1 MKKGTAAA
9 GKTVAA
15 TETAAAEE
23 EAAARKKNT
32 VMRMETAMIH
42 KETTV
47 EMAASKKK
55 VTILLEDRA
64 VTTEGEGCSTME
76 DTDIKTAMERRVM
89 AEMVMEPA
97 RVTGGM
103 ENTKETIIEREMEK
117 ADGGMTKAEET
128 EMGLMDSNAFVITRA
143 AARELKRAEQER
155 KQKQK
160 ECGVQP
166 KPLEESQEDEN
177 MHELGNFDDT
187 IFSVCRE
194 KQKKRSERRYERA
207 EHGRRLNQV
216 TNDLC
221 ITAEEF
227 KELQQE
233 DASLT
238 AIRRAAKENTSGSG
252 VKFFE
257 RSGLVYR
264 RWAPHEEEETEQIV
278 VPVKCR
284 RELLRITHATPFA
297 GHLGREK
304 TTQRLLQL
312 FYWPGIFRDV
322 ANYCRSCSACQ
333 KSSSKGRLR
342 APLVPLPIIA
352 TPFKRIAMDIV
363 GPLPKSRSGKRY
375 ILVVCDYAT
384 RFPEAIAL
392 KSIDAARI
400 AEELLKL
407 FARVGIPDEILTD
420 QGSNFTSQLLT
431 EIYRMLHVH
440 PIKTTPYHP
449 QTDGLV
455 ERFNKT
461 LKSILRKVVNKEG
474 KDWHQLIP
482 YLLFAYREVP
492 QSSTGFSPFEL
503 LYGRTVKG
511 LLDVIHGAWSTTEQA
526 DESIISHVLTMRERL
541 EKMKD
546 IVRENLEEAWRL
558 QKKAYDRRTQECF
571 FKEGDKVLVLL
582 THKLIAQWSDKV

>member
-1 MKKGTAAA
+1 
-9 GKTVAA
+9 
-15 TETAAAEE
+15 
-23 EAAARKKNT
+23 
-32 VMRMETAMIH
+32 
-42 KETTV
+42 
-47 EMAASKKK
+47 
-55 VTILLEDRA
+55 
-64 VTTEGEGCSTME
+64 ME
-76 DTDIKTAMERRVM
+76 DTDINTAMERRVM

-97 RVTGGM
+97 RVTERM
-103 ENTKETIIEREMEK
+103 ENTKETIIERGMEK

-128 EMGLMDSNAFVITRA
+128 ETGLMDSDAFVVTRA
-143 AARELKRAEQER
+143 AARELMRAEQER

-166 KPLEESQEDEN
+166 KPLEESQENEN

-194 KQKKRSERRYERA
+194 KQKKTRSERRYERA

-264 RWAPHEEEETEQIV
+264 RWAPHTEEETEQIV
-278 VPVKCR
+278 VPVKCG
-284 RELLRITHATPFA
+284 RELLRIAHATPFA

-304 TTQRLLQL
+304 TTQRLLQC

-322 ANYCRSCSACQ
+322 ANYCHSCSACQ
-333 KSSSKGRLR
+333 KSSSKGRSR

-407 FARVGIPDEILTD
+407 FARVEIPDEILTN
-420 QGSNFTSQLLT
+420 QGSNL
-431 EIYRMLHVH
+431 
-440 PIKTTPYHP
+440 
-449 QTDGLV
+449 
-455 ERFNKT
+455 
-461 LKSILRKVVNKEG
+461 
-474 KDWHQLIP
+474 
-482 YLLFAYREVP
+482 
-492 QSSTGFSPFEL
+492 
-503 LYGRTVKG
+503 
-511 LLDVIHGAWSTTEQA
+511 
-526 DESIISHVLTMRERL
+526 
-541 EKMKD
+541 
-546 IVRENLEEAWRL
+546 
-558 QKKAYDRRTQECF
+558 
-571 FKEGDKVLVLL
+571 
-582 THKLIAQWSDKV
+582 